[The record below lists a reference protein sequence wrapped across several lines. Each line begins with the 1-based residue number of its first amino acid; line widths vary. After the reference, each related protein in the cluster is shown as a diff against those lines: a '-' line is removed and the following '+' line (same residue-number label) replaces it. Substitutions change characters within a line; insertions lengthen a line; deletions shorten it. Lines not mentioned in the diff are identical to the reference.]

1 MKETSRKISSTP
13 CATTIS
19 RCSYALSIYFLRQP
33 IASINPRRI
42 FQRRF
47 SFRLCPNSK
56 VASIDVWINTL
67 IHHNRSGGTDTL
79 LWQLRSDCPG
89 NSLVDSTSEFA
100 SDVFAYFDAANSFSL
115 LIKAFR
121 FRSRFINNIIDWLN
135 KGIMVKYYR
144 IWNPATMISDFILYG
159 RRCSV

>member
-1 MKETSRKISSTP
+1 MKETSRKISSTL
-13 CATTIS
+13 CTTTIS
-19 RCSYALSIYFLRQP
+19 RCSTALSKYFLRQP

-47 SFRLCPNSK
+47 SFCLYPNSK
-56 VASIDVWINTL
+56 VASIGVWINTL
-67 IHHNRSGGTDTL
+67 IHHNHSGGSDTL
-79 LWQLRSDCPG
+79 LWQLRSDYPV

-100 SDVFAYFDAANSFSL
+100 SDVFANFDAANSFSL
-115 LIKAFR
+115 SIQAFR
-121 FRSRFINNIIDWLN
+121 FRSRFVNNIMDWQN

-144 IWNPATMISDFILYG
+144 IWNQATTISDFILYG